1 MPTTPEGPGSTPTHS
16 VNLVSAMINIDYQE
30 NFIIIASVLAII
42 YGILNAYLV
51 LRIKVTRD
59 LDKSGREVDDENE
72 NIRTQLSSSKLRE
85 MEEISRLIREGA
97 HTFLKTQ
104 YISISIFCAIFAVII
119 ACVVEKEK
127 YTYYENNQNEYKKIV
142 SNMKKVSKKLNLDE
156 MLKYL
161 YTLIENYTEKIIV

>member
-1 MPTTPEGPGSTPTHS
+1 MPTLDGTSSTPTHS

-85 MEEISRLIREGA
+85 MEEISRLIP
-97 HTFLKTQ
+97 
-104 YISISIFCAIFAVII
+104 
-119 ACVVEKEK
+119 
-127 YTYYENNQNEYKKIV
+127 
-142 SNMKKVSKKLNLDE
+142 
-156 MLKYL
+156 
-161 YTLIENYTEKIIV
+161 